1 MLEAKAALY
10 QALLGSQKSLDEALN
25 EASQNIA
32 DIGRNNTII
41 VRRAVRRDGVSSTK
55 LYDLP
60 AYQQYKI
67 AAD

>member
-32 DIGRNNTII
+32 DIGWNNTIF

-60 AYQQYKI
+60 THQQYKV